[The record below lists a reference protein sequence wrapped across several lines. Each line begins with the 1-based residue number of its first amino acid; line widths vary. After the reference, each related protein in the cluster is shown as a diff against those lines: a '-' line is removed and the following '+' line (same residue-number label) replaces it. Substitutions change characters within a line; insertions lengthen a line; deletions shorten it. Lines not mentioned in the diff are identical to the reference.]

1 MERMPFDARIDTPGV
16 ARRAMAEPPHGG
28 LYGTSMLRL
37 FGATPTYA
45 RRWPPARNRISDDMI
60 TGLLIAL
67 AVGAGFTALF
77 FAAASGISLQYG
89 NKPRAISTGWLA
101 IGLLAAALV
110 AGWG

>member
-1 MERMPFDARIDTPGV
+1 MWRPLRDFDAPPV
-16 ARRAMAEPPHGG
+16 RRDSNLRATMA
-28 LYGTSMLRL
+28 
-37 FGATPTYA
+37 
-45 RRWPPARNRISDDMI
+45 PARNMISDDMI